1 MLLVASLRGSVKID
15 RDLSLK
21 HVGPLALARLYGEF
35 CMVQF
40 RYCMSKNNEGNSLA
54 EKYLSVIPNGRK
66 YLWLI
71 RILDILHALKY
82 HL

>member
-1 MLLVASLRGSVKID
+1 VLLVASSRGRVEID

-21 HVGPLALARLYGEF
+21 PVGPLALARLYGEF

-66 YLWLI
+66 YLL
-71 RILDILHALKY
+71 LF
-82 HL
+82 